1 MKHQRYLVRACVLAL
16 VVLLVNSVVRTQ
28 TTVYGNLSQ
37 RIDGL
42 VAAMPSSGSASKYRI
57 PTGPEQAQWSSVI
70 LAILEGHLS
79 DANTS
84 ANGLGYHLL
93 IFVDTTTTPPRQ
105 YDLLEEEPG
114 SSRYW
119 GTFIYN
125 LQPSRPTLFIQS
137 PHPLYDSNTGKQGYY
152 IFKRNEALAF
162 YMTGAHRCNNDT
174 LSPCSGTT
182 TACSASSEPYRVSD
196 QAHSV
201 EGMLQKTTEV
211 LNDHVAGLV
220 VLQNH
225 GFAKQASDPDLI
237 MSNGTTSTPAED
249 KLLALRDHLAGI
261 DTVLTFKVAH
271 IDIGWTR
278 LIATTNVQGRL
289 LNGSPNICSQNAPSA
304 SGRFIHIE
312 QAYARLRDS
321 QQNWDKLASAV
332 GLTFDPVSS
341 VEHPAGTSQAPP
353 EFTLLRNFPNP
364 FNAQT
369 TVEYV
374 VPASGWITMDLY
386 TALGERIRTL
396 ASGERAPGTYRLS
409 LDMGASASGLYFI
422 RFVGQSFVSTRPIV
436 LLK

>member
-1 MKHQRYLVRACVLAL
+1 MKHPRYLVRACVLTVVVL
-16 VVLLVNSVVRTQ
+16 VVNSAVRTQ

-37 RIDGL
+37 RIDSL
-42 VAAMPSSGSASKYRI
+42 VAAMPSSGSASKYRV
-57 PTGPEQAQWSSVI
+57 PTGPEQAQWSSTI
-70 LAILEGHLS
+70 LAILEGRLS

-84 ANGLGYHLL
+84 ANGIGYHLL
-93 IFVDTTTTPPRQ
+93 VFVDLTTTPARE
-105 YDLLEEEPG
+105 YCLLEEETG
-114 SSRYW
+114 SGRFW
-119 GTFIYN
+119 GTFVYSP
-125 LQPSRPTLFIQS
+125 QPSRPTLFIQS

-152 IFKRNEALAF
+152 IFKKNEALAF

-182 TACSASSEPYRVSD
+182 TACSASSQPYRVSD

-237 MSNGTTSTPAED
+237 MSNGTTSTPSLD
-249 KLLALRDHLAGI
+249 NLVVLRDRFAEI

-289 LNGSPNICSQNAPSA
+289 LNGSANICSLNAPSA

-312 QAYARLRDS
+312 QAYAGLRDS

-341 VEHPAGTSQAPP
+341 VAPPGGANQTPP

-374 VPASGWITMDLY
+374 IPSSGWITMDLY
-386 TALGERIRTL
+386 TALGERVRTL

-409 LDMGASASGLYFI
+409 LDIGASASGLYFI
-422 RFVGQSFVSTRPIV
+422 RLVGQSFASTRPIV